1 MDSDRWTKVKEI
13 FSHLTEQSPS
23 FRKNYLDMV
32 CEDQPG
38 LRAEVEK
45 MLRAHDQID
54 DHPVFTDTENS
65 VPQSE
70 HFGEYRVQELLGRGG
85 MSTVYRAEHAEFGS
99 VALKVL
105 SAHLVSH
112 PVACQRFQQEAALL
126 QRIQHPAL
134 CRVFEAQVYENY
146 ALIAM
151 EEIRGSTLEAY
162 LRTEFVQPAQ
172 ALRIAATIADVLAES
187 HRHGV
192 IHRDLKPANIILDD
206 RGYTRLIDFGIAKFA
221 DSRLTATGEIMGSP
235 AYMSPEQWRA
245 GAVDTATDVWSL
257 GVVLY
262 EMLSGH
268 CPFSASS
275 VAAAGQLIL
284 SDAPV
289 KSLTLHGRCDRQ
301 GDAWYNGKRRHSQW
315 QHQLSSLVMQML
327 DKNSH
332 TRIASMQGVCA
343 RLNEFIDGL

>member
-1 MDSDRWTKVKEI
+1 MDSDRWSKVKEI

-23 FRKNYLDMV
+23 FRSNYLDMV
-32 CEDQPG
+32 CEDQPE

-54 DHPVFTDTENS
+54 HHPVFTDSDNS
-65 VPQSE
+65 VQLPE
-70 HFGEYRVQELLGRGG
+70 RFGEYRVRELLGSGG

-112 PVACQRFQQEAALL
+112 PVATQRFQQEAALL

-134 CRVFEAQVYENY
+134 CRVFETQVYDHY

-151 EEIRGSTLEAY
+151 EEVRGSTLEEY

-187 HRHGV
+187 HHLGV

-206 RGYTRLIDFGIAKFA
+206 NGGARLIDFGIAKFA
-221 DSRLTATGEIMGSP
+221 DARLTATGEIMGSP

-245 GAVDTATDVWSL
+245 EPVGSGTDVWSL

-262 EMLSGH
+262 EMLCGH
-268 CPFSASS
+268 CPFTATS
-275 VAAAGQLIL
+275 VGAAAQLIL
-284 SDAPV
+284 SNAPV
-289 KSLTLHGRCDRQ
+289 KPLMLHGHYAPQRGASHDGMQ
-301 GDAWYNGKRRHSQW
+301 QHSEW
-315 QHQLSSLVMQML
+315 QHQLSSLLMQML

-332 TRIASMQGVCA
+332 TRIAPMQRVCS
-343 RLNEFIDGL
+343 RLNELHDVL